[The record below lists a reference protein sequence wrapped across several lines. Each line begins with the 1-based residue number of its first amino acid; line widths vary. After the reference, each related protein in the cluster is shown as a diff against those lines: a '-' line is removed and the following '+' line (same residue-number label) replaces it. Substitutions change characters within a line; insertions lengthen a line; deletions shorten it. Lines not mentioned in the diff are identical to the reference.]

1 MKCCYYYNGRIFPSR
16 SLFPFLK
23 ERVIAAKMPAKNAKS
38 LFVPSNQKTAH
49 PYPIKGKL
57 YVRRMVARGV
67 IEVGKLDSQ
76 VSLMK

>member
-1 MKCCYYYNGRIFPSR
+1 MKCCYYYNGRIFLSR

-38 LFVPSNQKTAH
+38 LFVPSNQKTV
-49 PYPIKGKL
+49 PRCPQKIQWQSPK
-57 YVRRMVARGV
+57 RVAQEV